1 MTAKRCRCCIS
12 WRINKTTPILLS
24 KLFTTCPQL
33 EGLRPKTV
41 KQFRSSDLLFSIAF
55 VMHLFFW
62 ECRCC
67 IKAIL
72 YLQKRFC
79 WNKQPKVE
87 IQFNVQSR
95 FNLEWDWYSKKSIGL
110 NHWKI
115 TLDCT
120 KSETFV
126 SHFQPVLHFYT
137 PWKHRKPLI
146 FDVLKGC
153 RSVTV
158 KNEIVKFL
166 LVTLLKRTLRIIN
179 FCHKS

>member
-1 MTAKRCRCCIS
+1 MRAKRCRCCIS
-12 WRINKTTPILLS
+12 RRINKTTPILLS

-33 EGLRPKTV
+33 EGLRPKMV

-55 VMHLFFW
+55 VMHLFFFENAGAASKQYFTFKNVFVGTSNQKLRYNLTSSHVLTLNEIGIQKKHW
-62 ECRCC
+62 
-67 IKAIL
+67 IKPL
-72 YLQKRFC
+72 ENNTGLHQK
-79 WNKQPKVE
+79 WNFRKP
-87 IQFNVQSR
+87 FST
-95 FNLEWDWYSKKSIGL
+95 S
-110 NHWKI
+110 
-115 TLDCT
+115 T
-120 KSETFV
+120 
-126 SHFQPVLHFYT
+126 HFYT